1 MQNRIYNKSFNFLLS
16 ATIAIL
22 LLSFAVFPQATAF
35 SYQGRLT
42 DMGSPVTGTRFF
54 RFTLYDENGMAI
66 PGAGVEQML
75 AVTNG
80 VFDTSIDFGAGVFP
94 GANRSLE
101 IAVKTNMGDAY
112 TVLNPRQTIL
122 SAPYSI
128 KSKTADNSNQLGGT
142 DAARF
147 VQSDAMG
154 NVAIGGNLTVSG
166 VVSYNIVNATTQYN
180 LGGQRIL
187 SNAGTNNL
195 FAGVGAGT
203 VNTGQGNAFFGS
215 QAGLNNTS
223 GIFNS
228 FFGFQAGLNNTS
240 GIENSFFGWSAGK
253 DNITGN
259 SNVFI
264 GNQTGKSNVGGSL
277 NTYVGYAVGTS
288 NLNGNFNSIFGDRAG
303 SRNLGTGNSFFGE
316 GSGYSSTTGI
326 YNSFFGLLT
335 GQTNETGSY
344 NTLLGFQ
351 ADVGANN
358 LTNANAIGSR
368 AFVTSSN
375 SIVLGAINGVNG
387 ATADTNVGIGTTA
400 PQTRL
405 QVSTATGNYGFTH
418 TNGPITVGS
427 YIGNTLSGA
436 SGGWLGTQSNHKL
449 FFFTGNG
456 QPAMTVDTTNNI
468 GIGTTSPGSKLTVT
482 GLIETTTGGVKF
494 PDGTIQTT
502 AGGGGSGGIL
512 NQTTLQTGANF
523 NIDGTGSADIVNAA
537 TQYNISGYR
546 ILSTRAGT
554 ELRDIFVGYN
564 AGINTLFSQT
574 DNSFVGYSAGKLN
587 STGFNNSFFGAQS
600 GFSNNG
606 NQNTFVGASAGA
618 SNVSGSKNVYVGNGA
633 GSVDDAASNNTFV
646 GNDAGRFNANGSRN
660 TYIGF
665 NAQNAFGSTY
675 TNSTAIGA
683 DSTVQQS
690 NSMVLGSINGVANA
704 TADTSVGIGTP
715 APKARLDVANGNILV
730 SAPGQGII
738 LKSPSG
744 TTCKLISIND
754 AGAMVLTTVAC
765 P

>member
-1 MQNRIYNKSFNFLLS
+1 MEHGTKK
-16 ATIAIL
+16 IL
-22 LLSFAVFPQATAF
+22 
-35 SYQGRLT
+35 YK
-42 DMGSPVTGTRFF
+42 F
-54 RFTLYDENGMAI
+54 R
-66 PGAGVEQML
+66 
-75 AVTNG
+75 TNG
-80 VFDTSIDFGAGVFP
+80 KE
-94 GANRSLE
+94 N
-101 IAVKTNMGDAY
+101 Y
-112 TVLNPRQTIL
+112 
-122 SAPYSI
+122 
-128 KSKTADNSNQLGGT
+128 
-142 DAARF
+142 
-147 VQSDAMG
+147 
-154 NVAIGGNLTVSG
+154 GNLHITLKTEHPEKYYVIKLLNASNE
-166 VVSYNIVNATTQYN
+166 VVK
-180 LGGQRIL
+180 
-187 SNAGTNNL
+187 
-195 FAGVGAGT
+195 
-203 VNTGQGNAFFGS
+203 
-215 QAGLNNTS
+215 
-223 GIFNS
+223 
-228 FFGFQAGLNNTS
+228 
-240 GIENSFFGWSAGK
+240 E
-253 DNITGN
+253 
-259 SNVFI
+259 
-264 GNQTGKSNVGGSL
+264 
-277 NTYVGYAVGTS
+277 
-288 NLNGNFNSIFGDRAG
+288 
-303 SRNLGTGNSFFGE
+303 
-316 GSGYSSTTGI
+316 
-326 YNSFFGLLT
+326 
-335 GQTNETGSY
+335 
-344 NTLLGFQ
+344 
-351 ADVGANN
+351 
-358 LTNANAIGSR
+358 
-368 AFVTSSN
+368 
-375 SIVLGAINGVNG
+375 
-387 ATADTNVGIGTTA
+387 
-400 PQTRL
+400 
-405 QVSTATGNYGFTH
+405 
-418 TNGPITVGS
+418 
-427 YIGNTLSGA
+427 
-436 SGGWLGTQSNHKL
+436 